1 MIFGQKRLLNNIP
14 ELKALAE
21 IHPLAGFSCGNKY
34 YAKTKAGQDVILILG
49 DTSAQYCMKEEMR
62 WINYLESC
70 GMPTNRL
77 LDFGAYNS
85 GQGYYMLLSW
95 IPGMDVQKLVRNESP
110 QFCNSIGEKSGALL
124 RRIHELP
131 LDSDDLF
138 HLTLSEQVCAC
149 IAEYSGDSELLTRF
163 PAMDTFIR
171 FLEDNRSCLIE
182 NSPSKL

>member
-77 LDFGAYNS
+77 LILERITLGKDIICCCPGFQEWTFKSWFVMNR
-85 GQGYYMLLSW
+85 LSFA
-95 IPGMDVQKLVRNESP
+95 IL
-110 QFCNSIGEKSGALL
+110 
-124 RRIHELP
+124 
-131 LDSDDLF
+131 
-138 HLTLSEQVCAC
+138 
-149 IAEYSGDSELLTRF
+149 
-163 PAMDTFIR
+163 
-171 FLEDNRSCLIE
+171 
-182 NSPSKL
+182 